1 MIRASCGRPT
11 AGPASTR
18 RNASD
23 IISLHLCPPASK
35 STAACSVLLRTVLQA
50 VVQTPLE
57 SRLAV
62 GMLCACRHAGHS
74 RVRFVGL
81 NQTKLLYHIWKRGRR
96 NEDSDFR
103 NWCWILTFAQQFCRF
118 FHIMCSAAAA
128 SGGGSNY
135 SGVSCILFLV
145 WCCMVPCVQVSSN
158 VKHACPTCNDAFMP
172 SHAHPTTLLLCRLRS
187 RCVNGFNG
195 FVSAFIFATETQQ
208 TIGTDFSLLCQN
220 ALLNA
225 TPCLKQLVCN
235 ANMHCV
241 IKSAT
246 IC

>member
-1 MIRASCGRPT
+1 MIVGTELTSVIRASCGHPT

-35 STAACSVLLRTVLQA
+35 PTAACSVLLRTVLQA

-57 SRLAV
+57 SRLAI

-81 NQTKLLYHIWKRGRR
+81 NQTKLLYHIWKRGRC
-96 NEDSDFR
+96 NEESNFR
-103 NWCWILTFAQQFCRF
+103 NWCWILTFAWQFCRF

-135 SGVSCILFLV
+135 PGVSCIVFLV
-145 WCCMVPCVQVSSN
+145 WYCVVPCVQVSSN
-158 VKHACPTCNDAFMP
+158 VKHVMMP
-172 SHAHPTTLLLCRLRS
+172 SCPLKHIQLVLKYKYITFVQAQKPLCQWVQRVCISLHFCHRDSANYRYRL
-187 RCVNGFNG
+187 
-195 FVSAFIFATETQQ
+195 
-208 TIGTDFSLLCQN
+208 SLLCQN

-225 TPCLKQLVCN
+225 TPCLAGLSYSN
-235 ANMHCV
+235 T
-241 IKSAT
+241 S
-246 IC
+246 